1 MRHLFLTTCLIA
13 MCFAVQPVGSVAH
26 AGELPKCRNVSG
38 YEPKK
43 VCEARNQ
50 RAQWQAEYTAKV
62 TAQLMAKVVADQA
75 AATAANQTSIMD
87 TVNGVIDGFVSTVRG
102 FF

>member
-1 MRHLFLTTCLIA
+1 MRH
-13 MCFAVQPVGSVAH
+13 CFSRYASLPCALPCSRSVPSPMPVM
-26 AGELPKCRNVSG
+26 PKCRNVSG

-62 TAQLMAKVVADQA
+62 TAQLMAKVIADQA
-75 AATAANQTSIMD
+75 TANAANETGIMD
-87 TVNGVIDGFVSTVRG
+87 TVNGIVDGFVSTVRG